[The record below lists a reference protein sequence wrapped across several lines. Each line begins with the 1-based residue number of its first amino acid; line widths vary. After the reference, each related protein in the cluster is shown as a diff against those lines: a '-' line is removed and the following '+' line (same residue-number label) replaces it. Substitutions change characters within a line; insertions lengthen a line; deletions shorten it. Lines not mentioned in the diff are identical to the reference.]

1 MLITSGRAGL
11 AEIWEDWGSLA
22 YLGVFLWAF
31 LEGETFVIAA
41 AAVGSATGLID
52 PWFLMLSAWFGS
64 FCGDQCW
71 FYLGWKFGPRLL
83 ERMPK
88 ARKHFERASVLLH
101 RYGAYFILSFRFL
114 YGIRNVAAAACG
126 MAGLSYRRFAILN
139 FIGAGVWAA
148 SFVAAGWFLGAWLGA
163 ENIFWA
169 IGGIAFSVVGFFLA
183 RWWWRRRRAAV
194 QPT

>member
-1 MLITSGRAGL
+1 M

-41 AAVGSATGLID
+41 AAVGAATGLID
-52 PWFLMLSAWFGS
+52 PWLLMLSAWLGS

-83 ERMPK
+83 EKRPR
-88 ARKHFERASVLLH
+88 ARSAFERAAVLLH
-101 RYGAYFILSFRFL
+101 KYGTAFILSFRFL

-126 MAGLSYRRFAILN
+126 MAGLSYRRFAMLN
-139 FIGAGVWAA
+139 FIGAGIWAA
-148 SFVAAGWFLGAWLGA
+148 SFVLAGWFLGNLVGP

-169 IGGIAFSVVGFFLA
+169 IGAIAFTVLGFFLV
-183 RWWWRRRRAAV
+183 RWLLRRRRASV